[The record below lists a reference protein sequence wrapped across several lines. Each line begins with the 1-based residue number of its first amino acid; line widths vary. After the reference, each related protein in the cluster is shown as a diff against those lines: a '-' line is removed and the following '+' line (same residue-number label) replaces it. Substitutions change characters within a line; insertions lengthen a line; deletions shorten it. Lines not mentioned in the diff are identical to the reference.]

1 MSGTMKKQLP
11 AVAGLFTM
19 DDQPRLIGGR
29 IVETGGYCFPK
40 DLGGSDPVACTGKV
54 EEVLLSREGK
64 LWSFTN
70 STYPPPPP
78 FVSDEQ
84 YEPVTIAAVELQE
97 EAMVVIGQVA
107 PGFGVQDLAIGMGV
121 ELELGTLYEDDE
133 HEYLTWYWRPLGT
146 PS

>member
-1 MSGTMKKQLP
+1 MPGTKKKQLP
-11 AVAGLFTM
+11 AVEGLFTM

-64 LWSFTN
+64 IWSFTN
-70 STYPPPPP
+70 STYLPPPP
-78 FVSDEQ
+78 FVPDEQ
-84 YEPVTIAAVELQE
+84 YEPVTIAAVKLQE

-121 ELELGTLYEDDE
+121 ELALGTLYEDDE
-133 HEYLTWYWRPLGT
+133 YEYLTWHWRPLGT

>member
-1 MSGTMKKQLP
+1 M
-11 AVAGLFTM
+11 
-19 DDQPRLIGGR
+19 
-29 IVETGGYCFPK
+29 
-40 DLGGSDPVACTGKV
+40 
-54 EEVLLSREGK
+54 LLSREGRI
-64 LWSFTN
+64 WSFTN

-78 FVSDEQ
+78 FVVDEQ

-133 HEYLTWYWRPLGT
+133 HEYLTWHWRPPGT

>member
-11 AVAGLFTM
+11 AVDGLFTM

-40 DLGGSDPVACTGKV
+40 NLGGSDPVASTGQV

-64 LWSFTN
+64 IWSFTN

-78 FVSDEQ
+78 FVADEQ

-97 EAMVVIGQVA
+97 EAMLVIGQVA
-107 PGFGVQDLAIGMGV
+107 PGFGVQDLAIGMDV
-121 ELELGTLYEDDE
+121 ELALGTLYEDDE
-133 HEYLTWYWRPLGT
+133 HEYLTWHWRPLGT
-146 PS
+146 PC